1 MYHNRLFSFTFIMRI
16 TESFLVSETSFCGGK
31 ENGNYQAP
39 TTCLGY
45 IACSNGVT
53 SHVAC
58 PAGKKFD
65 TVNRICQTADRA
77 ICKVIIPSK
86 TSNWWKMIATL

>member
-1 MYHNRLFSFTFIMRI
+1 MRI

-65 TVNRICQTADRA
+65 TINRICQTADRA